1 MKKIDLGQTVSIL
14 ANLGVIAGIVFL
26 GIELQQNNE
35 LLEAESR
42 SARNDRA
49 IGLLSLPAN
58 RELAAVLAKLNDG
71 DDLDSTDQVQLRSY
85 AIVIF
90 RNFEANFNEIQLGNL
105 DGEAVLNTQRGI
117 VRSVGGTAPIPWHDY
132 WQSYRS
138 RGTPEFV
145 QWMEELVFNDNE

>member
-1 MKKIDLGQTVSIL
+1 LKKIDLGQTVSIL

-26 GIELQQNNE
+26 GMELQQNNE

-49 IGLLSLPAN
+49 IGLLSLPSN

-85 AIVIF
+85 VIVIF

-117 VRSVGGTAPIPWHDY
+117 VRNVGGTAPIPWYDF
-132 WQSYRS
+132 WQIYKPRV
-138 RGTPEFV
+138 TPEFA
-145 QWMEELVFNDNE
+145 QWMEELVFKDDE